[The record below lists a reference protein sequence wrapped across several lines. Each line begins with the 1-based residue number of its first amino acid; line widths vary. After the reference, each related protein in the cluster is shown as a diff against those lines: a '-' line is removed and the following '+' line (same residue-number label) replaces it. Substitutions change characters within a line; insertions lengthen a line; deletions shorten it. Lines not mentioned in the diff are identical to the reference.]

1 MLQPKET
8 MFTKTQISRYMCY
21 LLENFDHVAVA
32 LKKNAEP
39 IRPGRFPH
47 DLHPGLSPGRCSLNS
62 RLYQIR
68 AHQLIK
74 WHHGS
79 DINRCRWENR
89 AKWSRLLFSLFLVA
103 GWLIVC
109 KQESCLIPS
118 TALSVIKRKKQPSTF
133 SLWVSL
139 QHSSHVPFCSLLTWQ
154 DWHPQEVLLLLI
166 GGWKQKIG
174 FRNSTG
180 RDLNPSKPGHFGSI
194 EMLVFLMDHPQ
205 SASGNT
211 RFQRWS
217 PPFAVR
223 WD

>member
-1 MLQPKET
+1 MP
-8 MFTKTQISRYMCY
+8 
-21 LLENFDHVAVA
+21 
-32 LKKNAEP
+32 
-39 IRPGRFPH
+39 
-47 DLHPGLSPGRCSLNS
+47 
-62 RLYQIR
+62 
-68 AHQLIK
+68 QLIK

-79 DINRCRWENR
+79 DMNRCRWENR

-103 GWLIVC
+103 GRLIVC
-109 KQESCLIPS
+109 KQESCLILS

-166 GGWKQKIG
+166 GGWKQKRG

-217 PPFAVR
+217 PPLAVR

>member
-32 LKKNAEP
+32 LKRNAEP

-68 AHQLIK
+68 VHQLIK

-89 AKWSRLLFSLFLVA
+89 AK
-103 GWLIVC
+103 
-109 KQESCLIPS
+109 
-118 TALSVIKRKKQPSTF
+118 
-133 SLWVSL
+133 
-139 QHSSHVPFCSLLTWQ
+139 
-154 DWHPQEVLLLLI
+154 
-166 GGWKQKIG
+166 
-174 FRNSTG
+174 
-180 RDLNPSKPGHFGSI
+180 
-194 EMLVFLMDHPQ
+194 
-205 SASGNT
+205 
-211 RFQRWS
+211 
-217 PPFAVR
+217 
-223 WD
+223 